1 MADVINEG
9 DSKIEVID
17 SGAAGDAQITAVL
30 NNVERADITSTL
42 ISFYNPSDQMET
54 GNATDN
60 NSGAATTFNGFQVN
74 DATIRIQSGVSSG
87 SVPLSNLYIDGKS
100 IISDKTLSIGTTGQ
114 KELRLGTNGTSRF
127 KITESGYVDFTKMEI
142 NGQQGTAGQYI
153 RNTGNGGIE
162 WATLDSRNAFGT
174 VTVGGTSMNAA
185 SVGDTFTIA
194 GGSNI
199 TLTPDNSNNTLTIA
213 ATQPNVFQ
221 NVAVS
226 GQSTIAADAT
236 SDTFNIAAGTGIQIT
251 TDASTDTLTITNTVT
266 AAAAA
271 DAVFK
276 TLAVTGQADVI
287 ATSSTDTLNLAAGDG
302 MEITTNDGSSAIT
315 FRNEALERLS
325 KEGFLVFTKADGTSD
340 KMPLRNFF
348 INQSTT
354 EAVNGGG
361 SNVGTSTRAL
371 RMLKSD
377 GSTFKFMIMPAN
389 SDGESLVFTYT
400 KQDGSTVTKDITMA
414 A

>member
-1 MADVINEG
+1 MVDIINEG
-9 DSKIEVID
+9 DSKVEVID

-60 NSGAATTFNGFQVN
+60 NTGAASTFNGFQVN
-74 DATIRIQSGVSSG
+74 DATIRVQSGASSG

-100 IISDKTLSIGTTGQ
+100 IIADKTLSIGTTGQ
-114 KELRLGTNGTSRF
+114 KQLHLGTNGTSRF

-153 RNTGNGGIE
+153 RNAGNGSIE
-162 WATLDSRNAFGT
+162 WATLASNNAFGT
-174 VTVGGTSMNAA
+174 VTVGGTSLNAG

-236 SDTFNIAAGTGIQIT
+236 SDTFNVAAGTGIQIT
-251 TDASTDTLTITNTVT
+251 TDASTDTMTITNTVT

-276 TLAVTGQADVI
+276 TLAVSGQANVT
-287 ATSSTDTLNLAAGDG
+287 AASATDTLNLAAGDG

-325 KEGFLVFTKADGTSD
+325 KEGFLTFTNADGTTT

-348 INQSTT
+348 INQSTS

-361 SNVGTSTRAL
+361 SSVGTSTRAM

-389 SDGESLVFTYT
+389 SNGESLVFTYT
-400 KQDGSTVTKDITMA
+400 KANGSTVTKDITMA

>member
-1 MADVINEG
+1 MADIINEG

-17 SGAAGDAQITAVL
+17 SGAAAAAEITAVL

-42 ISFYNPSDQMET
+42 ISFYNPSDQIET
-54 GNATDN
+54 GNVTDN
-60 NSGAATTFNGFQVN
+60 NSGAASTFNGLQVN
-74 DATIRIQSGVSSG
+74 DATIRVQSGDGSSI
-87 SVPLSNLYIDGKS
+87 PQSNLYIDGKS
-100 IISDKTLSIGTTGQ
+100 IISDKTLAIGTTGQ
-114 KELRLGTNGTSRF
+114 KELHLGTNSTTRF

-174 VTVGGTSMNAA
+174 VTVGGTSMNAG

-226 GQSTIAADAT
+226 GQSTISADAT

-325 KEGFLVFTKADGTSD
+325 KEGFLVLTKADGTSD

-361 SNVGTSTRAL
+361 SDVGTSTRAL

>member
-1 MADVINEG
+1 
-9 DSKIEVID
+9 
-17 SGAAGDAQITAVL
+17 
-30 NNVERADITSTL
+30 
-42 ISFYNPSDQMET
+42 
-54 GNATDN
+54 
-60 NSGAATTFNGFQVN
+60 
-74 DATIRIQSGVSSG
+74 
-87 SVPLSNLYIDGKS
+87 
-100 IISDKTLSIGTTGQ
+100 
-114 KELRLGTNGTSRF
+114 
-127 KITESGYVDFTKMEI
+127 MEI

>member
-1 MADVINEG
+1 MADIINEG

-17 SGAAGDAQITAVL
+17 SGAAAAAEITAVL

-42 ISFYNPSDQMET
+42 ISFYNPSDQIET

-60 NSGAATTFNGFQVN
+60 NSGAASTFNGLQVN
-74 DATIRIQSGVSSG
+74 DATIRVQSGDGSSI
-87 SVPLSNLYIDGKS
+87 PQSNLYIDGKS
-100 IISDKTLSIGTTGQ
+100 IISDKTLAIGTTGQ
-114 KELRLGTNGTSRF
+114 KELHLGTNSTTRF

-174 VTVGGTSMNAA
+174 VTVGGTSMNAG

-226 GQSTIAADAT
+226 GQSTISADAT

-251 TDASTDTLTITNTVT
+251 TDASTDTMTITNTVT

-302 MEITTNDGSSAIT
+302 MEITTNDNSSEIS

-325 KEGFLVFTKADGTSD
+325 KEGFLVFTKADGTAD

-354 EAVNGGG
+354 QAVNGGG
-361 SNVGTSTRAL
+361 SNVGTSTRAM

-400 KQDGSTVTKDITMA
+400 KQDGSTVTKDITMVA
-414 A
+414 

>member
-1 MADVINEG
+1 MVDIINEG
-9 DSKIEVID
+9 DSKVEVID

-60 NSGAATTFNGFQVN
+60 NTGAASTFNGFQVN
-74 DATIRIQSGVSSG
+74 DATIRVQSGASSG

-114 KELRLGTNGTSRF
+114 KELHLGTNSTSRF

-162 WATLDSRNAFGT
+162 WATLDSRNAFGSISI
-174 VTVGGTSMNAA
+174 GGSTIAA
-185 SVGDTFTIA
+185 SSVGDSFSIA
-194 GGSNI
+194 AG
-199 TLTPDNSNNTLTIA
+199 NNVSLGVSGTTLTIS
-213 ATQPNVFQ
+213 ATQPDVFK
-221 NVAVS
+221 NIAVS
-226 GQSTIAADAT
+226 GQSSIAADSST
-236 SDTFNIAAGTGIQIT
+236 DTLTIAAGTGIQIT
-251 TDASTDTLTITNTVT
+251 TDASSDTMTITNTVT
-266 AAAAA
+266 AQSAA

-276 TLAVTGQADVI
+276 TI
-287 ATSSTDTLNLAAGDG
+287 ATSGQASVIADSATDTLTLGAGDG
-302 MEITTNDGSSAIT
+302 IEIVTNDSSSQID

-325 KEGFLVFTKADGTSD
+325 KEGFLVYTQANGTAL
-340 KMPLRNFF
+340 KMPLKNFF
-348 INQSTT
+348 VNQSTT
-354 EAVNGGG
+354 AAVNGGG
-361 SNVGTSTRAL
+361 SVVGQSTRAL

-389 SDGESLVFTYT
+389 SNGESLVFTYT
-400 KQDGSTVTKDITMA
+400 KANGSTVTKDITMA

>member
-1 MADVINEG
+1 MADIINEG

-17 SGAAGDAQITAVL
+17 SGAAAAAEITAVL
-30 NNVERADITSTL
+30 NNVERAEITSTL
-42 ISFYNPSDQMET
+42 ISFYNPSDQIET

-60 NSGAATTFNGFQVN
+60 NSGAASTFNGLQVN
-74 DATIRIQSGVSSG
+74 DATVRVQSGDGSSI
-87 SVPLSNLYIDGKS
+87 PQSNLYIDGKS
-100 IISDKTLSIGTTGQ
+100 IISDRTLSIGTTGQ
-114 KELRLGTNGTSRF
+114 KELHLGTNSTSRL

-174 VTVGGTSMNAA
+174 VTVGGTSLNAG
-185 SVGDTFTIA
+185 SVGDTFTIT

-251 TDASTDTLTITNTVT
+251 TDASTDTMTITNTVT

-276 TLAVTGQADVI
+276 TLAVSGQANVI
-287 ATSSTDTLNLAAGDG
+287 ASSSTDTLNLSAGDG
-302 MEITTNDGSSAIT
+302 MEIKTNDGSSEIE

-325 KEGFLVFTKADGTSD
+325 KEGFLTFTQSDGSTD

-348 INQSTT
+348 INQTT
-354 EAVNGGG
+354 SEAVNGGG
-361 SNVGTSTRAL
+361 SSVGTSTRAM

-389 SDGESLVFTYT
+389 SNGESLVFTYT

>member
-1 MADVINEG
+1 MADIINEG

-17 SGAAGDAQITAVL
+17 SGAAAAAEITAVL

-42 ISFYNPSDQMET
+42 ISFYNPSDQIET

-60 NSGAATTFNGFQVN
+60 NSGAASTFNGLQVN
-74 DATIRIQSGVSSG
+74 DATIRVQSGDGSSI
-87 SVPLSNLYIDGKS
+87 PQSNLYIDGKS
-100 IISDKTLSIGTTGQ
+100 IISDKTLAIGTTGQ
-114 KELRLGTNGTSRF
+114 KELHLGTNSTTRF

-174 VTVGGTSMNAA
+174 VTVGGTSMNAE

-226 GQSTIAADAT
+226 GQSTISADAT

-302 MEITTNDGSSAIT
+302 MEITTNDNSSEIS

-325 KEGFLVFTKADGTSD
+325 KEGFLVFTKADGTAD

>member
-1 MADVINEG
+1 MVDIINEG

-17 SGAAGDAQITAVL
+17 SGAAAAAEITAVL

-42 ISFYNPSDQMET
+42 ISFYNPSDQIET

-60 NSGAATTFNGFQVN
+60 NSGAASTFNGLQVN
-74 DATIRIQSGVSSG
+74 DATIRVQSGDGSSI
-87 SVPLSNLYIDGKS
+87 PQSNLYIDGKS
-100 IISDKTLSIGTTGQ
+100 IISDKTLAIGTTGQ
-114 KELRLGTNGTSRF
+114 KELHLGTNSTSRF

-153 RNTGNGGIE
+153 RNAGNGNIE
-162 WATLDSRNAFGT
+162 WATLANNNAFGT
-174 VTVGGTSMNAA
+174 VKVGATNLNAA
-185 SVGDTFTIA
+185 SVGDIFTIA
-194 GGSNI
+194 AGSNV
-199 TLTPDNSNNTLTIA
+199 TLTPDNSNNTLTIG

-236 SDTFNIAAGTGIQIT
+236 SDTFTVAAGSGIQIT
-251 TDASTDTLTITNTVT
+251 TDASTDTLTITNTLSVP
-266 AAAAA
+266 AAA

-276 TLAVTGQADVI
+276 TLAVTGQANVI
-287 ATSSTDTLNLAAGDG
+287 ASSATDTLNLAAGDG
-302 MEITTNDGSSAIT
+302 MEITTNDGSSEIS

-325 KEGFLVFTKADGTSD
+325 KEGFLVFTKADGTAD

-348 INQSTT
+348 INQTT
-354 EAVNGGG
+354 SEAVNGGG
-361 SNVGTSTRAL
+361 SNVGQSTRAL

-389 SDGESLVFTYT
+389 SNGESLVFTYT

>member
-1 MADVINEG
+1 MADIINEG

-17 SGAAGDAQITAVL
+17 SGAAAAAEITAVL

-42 ISFYNPSDQMET
+42 ISFYNPSDQIET

-60 NSGAATTFNGFQVN
+60 NSGAASTFNGLQVN
-74 DATIRIQSGVSSG
+74 DATIRVQSGDGSSI
-87 SVPLSNLYIDGKS
+87 PQSNLYIDGKS
-100 IISDKTLSIGTTGQ
+100 IISDKTLAIGTTGQ
-114 KELRLGTNGTSRF
+114 KELHLGTNSTTRF

-174 VTVGGTSMNAA
+174 VTVGGTSMNAG

>member
-1 MADVINEG
+1 MADIINEG

-17 SGAAGDAQITAVL
+17 SGAAAAAEITAVL

-42 ISFYNPSDQMET
+42 ISFYNPSDQIET

-60 NSGAATTFNGFQVN
+60 NSGAASTFNGLQVN
-74 DATIRIQSGVSSG
+74 DATIRVQSGDGSSI
-87 SVPLSNLYIDGKS
+87 PQSNLYIDGKS
-100 IISDKTLSIGTTGQ
+100 IISDKTLAIGTTGQ
-114 KELRLGTNGTSRF
+114 KELHLGTNSTTRF

-174 VTVGGTSMNAA
+174 VTVGGTSMNAG

-276 TLAVTGQADVI
+276 TLAVSGQADVI

-325 KEGFLVFTKADGTSD
+325 KEGFLVFTKADGTAD

>member
-1 MADVINEG
+1 MADLINEG

-17 SGAAGDAQITAVL
+17 AGAAGDAQITAVL

-74 DATIRIQSGVSSG
+74 DATVRIQSGDGSSI
-87 SVPLSNLYIDGKS
+87 PQSNLFIDGKS

-174 VTVGGTSMNAA
+174 VTVGGTSLNAG
-185 SVGDTFTIA
+185 SVGDTFTIT

-251 TDASTDTLTITNTVT
+251 TDASTDTMTITNTVT

-276 TLAVTGQADVI
+276 TLAVSGQANVI
-287 ATSSTDTLNLAAGDG
+287 ASSSTDTLNLSAGDG
-302 MEITTNDGSSAIT
+302 MEIKTNDGSSEIE

-325 KEGFLVFTKADGTSD
+325 KEGFLTFTQSDGTTD

-348 INQSTT
+348 INQTT
-354 EAVNGGG
+354 SEAVNGGG
-361 SNVGTSTRAL
+361 SSVGTSTRAM

>member
-1 MADVINEG
+1 MADIINEG

-17 SGAAGDAQITAVL
+17 SGAAAAAEITAVL

-42 ISFYNPSDQMET
+42 ISFYNPSDQIET

-60 NSGAATTFNGFQVN
+60 NSGAASTFNGLQVN
-74 DATIRIQSGVSSG
+74 DATIRVQSGDGSSI
-87 SVPLSNLYIDGKS
+87 PQSNLYIDGKS
-100 IISDKTLSIGTTGQ
+100 IISDKTLAIGTTGQ
-114 KELRLGTNGTSRF
+114 KELHLGTNSTTRF

-325 KEGFLVFTKADGTSD
+325 KEGFLVFTKADGTAD